1 MNMHKKIIFSD
12 TVVAQEIDGETVL
25 FDMDSENYF
34 GLDAVGTVI
43 WDIFQEN
50 SVLSDVLLHLVEMY
64 DDIDENILKK
74 DLLHFV
80 ERLEENG
87 LVEVKNV

>member
-1 MNMHKKIIFSD
+1 MNKKIIFSD

-25 FDMDSENYF
+25 FDMSSENYF

-50 SVLSDVLLHLVEMY
+50 RVLSDVLLHLIEMY
-64 DDIDENILKK
+64 DEIDESILKK

-87 LVEVKNV
+87 LVEVEKV

>member
-1 MNMHKKIIFSD
+1 MKMNKKITFSD
-12 TVVAQEIDGETVL
+12 TVVAQKIDGETVL

-43 WDIFQEN
+43 WHIFQEN
-50 SVLSDVLLHLVEMY
+50 RVLPDVLARLVEMY

-80 ERLEENG
+80 DQLEENG